1 VFDLLAGLGYGSA
14 GRQPMKPV
22 ILVPVMMAGFIGG
35 GLTLRTTMAG
45 EGGLPTVSAQAKGDL
60 PVSPPA
66 AASDDPAGPVA
77 VPPPSE
83 KALRYY
89 RSGNVIWTIEQVLGL
104 ALPALLLFT
113 GLSARLRTFAASLG
127 RGHFYPTLVIYLV
140 LLSALLF
147 LIQLPLSYY
156 VGFARE
162 HAYGLST
169 QRFGKWAGD
178 EIKGLVVG
186 LVVGALVLWVPYL
199 LLARSP
205 TRWWLWTGA
214 LSLPFFTIVLLV
226 TPVFIAPL
234 FNKFGPMKDQA
245 LEGEV
250 LAVAARAG
258 VEGAR
263 VYEVDKSV
271 DTEKVNAYV
280 TGVGNTKRIVL
291 WDTLL
296 ARLTPRQTRFVVG
309 HELGHYVLGHVWL
322 NILISSGLTLL
333 GLYGVHRT
341 ADLLLGKFG
350 GAFGFIRISDV
361 ASMPLL
367 MMLLSLFSFV
377 IAPAVLALSR
387 HHEHEADRFGLE
399 LTHDNHAGATAF
411 VALQQQNLAVP
422 RPGWLYKVF
431 RASHPPI
438 GERVDFI
445 NEYRPWETGAAERY
459 GDRFRR

>member
-1 VFDLLAGLGYGSA
+1 MLGLGIAAGLVGAALALRAATARPDRARTAHATGEARAPSSA
-14 GRQPMKPV
+14 
-22 ILVPVMMAGFIGG
+22 
-35 GLTLRTTMAG
+35 
-45 EGGLPTVSAQAKGDL
+45 SAE
-60 PVSPPA
+60 
-66 AASDDPAGPVA
+66 DPAGPVL
-77 VPPPSE
+77 VPSPSE

-89 RSGNVIWTIEQVLGL
+89 RSGNVLWTVEQLLGL
-104 ALPALLLFT
+104 AVPALLLFS
-113 GLSARLRTFAASLG
+113 GLSARMRTFAAGVG
-127 RGHFYPTLVIYLV
+127 RGHFYPTLVVYLA
-140 LLSALLF
+140 LLSLFLF

-156 VGFARE
+156 AGYARE

-178 EIKGLVVG
+178 ELKGLVIGV
-186 LVVGALVLWVPYL
+186 VVGALALWVPYL

-205 TRWWLWTGA
+205 ARWWLWTGA
-214 LSLPFFTIVLLV
+214 LSLPFFTLILLV

-245 LEGEV
+245 LEGAV

-263 VYEVDKSV
+263 VYEVNKSV

-309 HELGHYVLGHVWL
+309 HELGHYVLGHVWI

-333 GLYGVHRT
+333 GLFGVHRT
-341 ADLLLGKFG
+341 GDWLLRAFG
-350 GAFGFIRISDV
+350 GRFGFSQTSDL

-367 MMLLSLFSFV
+367 MLLLSLFAFL
-377 IAPAVLALSR
+377 IAPASLALSR
-387 HHEHEADRFGLE
+387 YHEHEADRFGLE
-399 LTHDNHAGATAF
+399 LTHDNHAGASAF
-411 VALQQQNLAVP
+411 VALQEQNLAVP
-422 RPGWLYKVF
+422 RPGWLYKIF

-445 NEYRPWETGAAERY
+445 NGYRPWETGQAERY